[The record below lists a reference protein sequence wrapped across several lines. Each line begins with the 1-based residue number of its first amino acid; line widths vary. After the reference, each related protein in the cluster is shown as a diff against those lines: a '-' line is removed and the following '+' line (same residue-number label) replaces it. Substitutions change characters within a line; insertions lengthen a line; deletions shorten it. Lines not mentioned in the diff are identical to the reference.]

1 MERIINNKIFL
12 SIVNDSC
19 NNNNIIINNNN
30 NKIKLVKVE
39 EFIRE

>member
-12 SIVNDSC
+12 SIVNDYC